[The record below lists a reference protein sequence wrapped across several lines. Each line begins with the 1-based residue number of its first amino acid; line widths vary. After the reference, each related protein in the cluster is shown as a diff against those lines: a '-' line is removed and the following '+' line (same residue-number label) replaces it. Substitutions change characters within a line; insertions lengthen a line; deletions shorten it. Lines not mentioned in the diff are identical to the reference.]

1 MKQLKRAV
9 MWMGLVVIIL
19 LTVLS
24 IYGAFINTE
33 KAQAFFNSIP
43 LAVYWIFF
51 TLLLIVSF
59 FLFPRLIR
67 VPGLLLIHLGCVA
80 ILAGSLWGSDAG
92 HELQKNLL
100 GRVKMPSGD
109 MFVYEGLSENRAI
122 KDPHYLGYAA
132 DPNNNVVIYEFDNHG
147 HPVIL
152 TDEDPRIFQ
161 LPFEIHLTDFHMDYY
176 VPPRLMVDGADG
188 KSWDLEP
195 AEPKASFELGG
206 GASLRIL
213 SVYRN
218 FKIDM
223 QTRTAYNDH
232 GPGYN
237 PAAEVL
243 ITYPDRVQQ
252 SSFYV
257 VIKDYEQ
264 EACFIL
270 MFWAMAILGYKGLAT
285 YREQELLQ
293 TDLLALPETLPIG
306 REDTR
311 ELSARIEAFPA
322 EEREMLPPRALLTS
336 VERFGATGNVQDVST
351 AARNVCESE
360 GDRLESEL
368 SIIRYI
374 AWAIPSVGFI
384 GTVRGIGDAL
394 GQAHRAVEG
403 DITGVTA
410 SLGTAFNST
419 FIALVISIVLFWV
432 FMAFTAAYFIG
443 QFVRAWIAGWLP
455 L

>member
-252 SSFYV
+252 RQFAFT
-257 VIKDYEQ
+257 D
-264 EACFIL
+264 F
-270 MFWAMAILGYKGLAT
+270 LGHMG
-285 YREQELLQ
+285 
-293 TDLLALPETLPIG
+293 G
-306 REDTR
+306 REDFKLRYRPGMVKDYFSDLQVIADGKVVLEKTI
-311 ELSARIEAFPA
+311 EVNHPLYYGGYHFYQSSYDYNTGQYTVLSVTSDNGLVLVFAGFALMCGGAVYHLWLRRIMEHFK
-322 EEREMLPPRALLTS
+322 
-336 VERFGATGNVQDVST
+336 T
-351 AARNVCESE
+351 ANS
-360 GDRLESEL
+360 
-368 SIIRYI
+368 
-374 AWAIPSVGFI
+374 GF
-384 GTVRGIGDAL
+384 
-394 GQAHRAVEG
+394 
-403 DITGVTA
+403 
-410 SLGTAFNST
+410 
-419 FIALVISIVLFWV
+419 
-432 FMAFTAAYFIG
+432 
-443 QFVRAWIAGWLP
+443 
-455 L
+455 